1 MRGESRAYR
10 QIVEITGE
18 QDGLWQVEYPYPAL
32 LDSRDSE
39 QQAGKGWYLV
49 QGQVSLDPERLDEQQ
64 LPLTL
69 VNANSLLP
77 CEEKGCSDLRDP
89 LSLVRLEVGDAQ
101 WTPERAKELI
111 KQAWPDRAQ
120 DAGDDE

>member
-1 MRGESRAYR
+1 MDTVITPDIESIERAT
-10 QIVEITGE
+10 VAA
-18 QDGLWQVEYPYPAL
+18 VA
-32 LDSRDSE
+32 
-39 QQAGKGWYLV
+39 
-49 QGQVSLDPERLDEQQ
+49 PERLDEQQ